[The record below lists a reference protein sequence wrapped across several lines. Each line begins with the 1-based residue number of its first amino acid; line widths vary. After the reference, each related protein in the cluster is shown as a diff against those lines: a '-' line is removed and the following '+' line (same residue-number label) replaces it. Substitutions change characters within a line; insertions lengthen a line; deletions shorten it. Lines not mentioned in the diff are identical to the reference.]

1 VTTLRS
7 RLVIENHRGRLVPRT
22 LGAVLAGGLVAGAG
36 VGAATRG
43 GLAPA
48 AGGLVAGALL
58 VGAAGLVDDLSP
70 GGPRGLRNHLRA
82 LLEGR
87 LTTGL
92 LKALVT
98 VGAAVVTV
106 GLQERGG
113 AGVLLAGV
121 ALVAGT
127 TNVMNGLDVRPG
139 RALKGFL
146 VVGGVACV
154 GLATQ
159 GSVLVGAVVGT
170 VAAGVVALPVD
181 LRERAMLGDTG
192 ANLAGFVAGAA
203 LFGALPGS
211 ALLPAAA
218 FAVALNLLA
227 DTIGF
232 SRVIDAT
239 PPLRW
244 LDRLGR
250 LPDGSG

>member
-1 VTTLRS
+1 L
-7 RLVIENHRGRLVPRT
+7 LV
-22 LGAVLAGGLVAGAG
+22 GAG
-36 VGAATRG
+36 VGALARG
-43 GLAPA
+43 ALAPA

-82 LLEGR
+82 LLDGR

-113 AGVLLAGV
+113 AGVLLVGV
-121 ALVAGT
+121 VLVAGT
-127 TNVMNGLDVRPG
+127 TNVVNGLDVRPG

-146 VVGGVACV
+146 IVCGVACTALV
-154 GLATQ
+154 TQ

-170 VAAGVVALPVD
+170 VAAAVVALPVD
-181 LRERAMLGDTG
+181 LRERAMLGDAG
-192 ANLAGFVAGAA
+192 ANLAGFVAGVA
-203 LFGALPGS
+203 LFAALPGS
-211 ALLPAAA
+211 ALLPTAAL
-218 FAVALNLLA
+218 AVALNVLA
-227 DTIGF
+227 DTTGF

-250 LPDGSG
+250 LPDDGSG